1 MTGSTLATTRLQTT
15 SNKISHK
22 FVGGKTTR
30 TSVDLPLF
38 FIHSDMGDSKLT
50 IVIPVKNRAEI
61 FERTLRSVA
70 AQKLRPLKVVI
81 VDNGSTDSTA
91 ETARSGATL
100 LRQPV

>member
-1 MTGSTLATTRLQTT
+1 
-15 SNKISHK
+15 
-22 FVGGKTTR
+22 
-30 TSVDLPLF
+30 
-38 FIHSDMGDSKLT
+38 MGDSKLT

-91 ETARSGATL
+91 ETARKWCDAVAATGIDAL
-100 LRQPV
+100 PATAGWRL